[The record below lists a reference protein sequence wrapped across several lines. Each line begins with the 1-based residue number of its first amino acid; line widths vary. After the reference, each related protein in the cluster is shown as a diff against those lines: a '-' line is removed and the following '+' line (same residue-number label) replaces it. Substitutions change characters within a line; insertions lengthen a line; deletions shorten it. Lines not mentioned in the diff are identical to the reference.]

1 MEENKG
7 LLLKYAMSYGVALGI
22 YWVIKYLFL
31 IFGYSIP
38 SLILIYEGL
47 SLAVPFIA
55 YHLTKRYRQEI
66 GGNISFFHA
75 WRFGIMLYFFAA
87 LIVSIEHFIFF
98 QFIAPPDFLSNTMTQ
113 AIAALK
119 DANFSS
125 ELIEAI
131 SRTNITP
138 IHMTIQGIFN
148 NIFYGIILSIPVA
161 ALVCRKQTAG
171 PVPEEKQEE
180 N

>member
-7 LLLKYAMSYGVALGI
+7 LLLKCAMSYGLAMGI

-38 SLILIYEGL
+38 SLIFIYE

-55 YHLTKRYRQEI
+55 YYLTKRYRQDI
-66 GGNISFFHA
+66 GGSISFFHA

-98 QFIAPPDFLSNTMTQ
+98 QFIAPPDFLSNTITQ
-113 AIAALK
+113 AIVALK
-119 DANFSS
+119 NAGFNS
-125 ELIEAI
+125 EVIETI
-131 SRTNITP
+131 SRTNFTP
-138 IHMTIQGIFN
+138 IHMAIQQIFN

-161 ALVCRKQTAG
+161 ALVCRGRTAS
-171 PVPEEKQEE
+171 PVPEEK
-180 N
+180 